1 MKRYKTIVQLIN
13 PTKKKWVLFK
23 SIERKIVNLV
33 KTHGVTIIKTV
44 NDDEL
49 FIKTIIFDDINE
61 GEDKNVIIELGY
73 FIGCQNLKENIIN
86 FIEII
91 PTLKKIKYV
100 IKLIDSTPTKW
111 AKYIA
116 LEPKIQKFAEDE
128 DILREN
134 VIYNSKDKTLSL
146 VATYPNELARANI
159 ENKITLLLKKFGLE
173 REIIEAIEFK
183 DYSDDIIDLPLYNA
197 NKLMDQA
204 EQSLDKLSH
213 M

>member
-44 NDDEL
+44 NGDEL

-61 GEDKNVIIELGY
+61 GENKNVIFEVGNFLGSH
-73 FIGCQNLKENIIN
+73 NLKIN
-86 FIEII
+86 FISMIEIFPI
-91 PTLKKIKYV
+91 KKIKYKIGLLNPTPKKWKLFKSMELHIKKHAEEEKV
-100 IKLIDSTPTKW
+100 IREDV
-111 AKYIA
+111 KYDN
-116 LEPKIQKFAEDE
+116 KNQ
-128 DILREN
+128 
-134 VIYNSKDKTLSL
+134 TLSV
-146 VATYPNELARANI
+146 VASYPNELARTKM
-159 ENKITLLLKKFGLE
+159 ENKITLCLKGFGLE
-173 REIIEAIEFK
+173 RHYIEAIVFR
-183 DYSDDIIDLPLYNA
+183 DYSDEIIDLPLFSA
-197 NKLMDQA
+197 NKLIDQA

>member
-49 FIKTIIFDDINE
+49 FIKTIIFDDFNE
-61 GEDKNVIIELGY
+61 GENNTVIFEVGNFLGSHN
-73 FIGCQNLKENIIN
+73 IKINIISM
-86 FIEII
+86 IEIFPI
-91 PTLKKIKYV
+91 KKIKYKIGLLNPTPKKWKLFKSMELHIKKHAEEEKV
-100 IKLIDSTPTKW
+100 IREDV
-111 AKYIA
+111 KYDN
-116 LEPKIQKFAEDE
+116 KNQ
-128 DILREN
+128 
-134 VIYNSKDKTLSL
+134 TLSV
-146 VATYPNELARANI
+146 VASYPNELARTKM
-159 ENKITLLLKKFGLE
+159 ENKITLCLKGFGLE
-173 REIIEAIEFK
+173 RHYKEAIEFK
-183 DYSDDIIDLPLYNA
+183 DYSDDIIDLPFYNA
-197 NKLMDQA
+197 NKLIDQA